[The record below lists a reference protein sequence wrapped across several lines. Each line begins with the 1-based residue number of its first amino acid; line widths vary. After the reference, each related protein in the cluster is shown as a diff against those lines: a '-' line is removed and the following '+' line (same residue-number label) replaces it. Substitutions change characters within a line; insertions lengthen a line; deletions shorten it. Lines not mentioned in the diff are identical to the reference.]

1 MFKTCLSFEWNLSLL
16 YNLIP
21 TIINLI
27 FYQVCL
33 TINLHT
39 KTFENMSFHIICAD
53 IIKHNKLIS
62 LQTILKI
69 LTFTAI
75 KNNLFISYTP
85 KNYIVI
91 WVN

>member
-1 MFKTCLSFEWNLSLL
+1 
-16 YNLIP
+16 
-21 TIINLI
+21 
-27 FYQVCL
+27 
-33 TINLHT
+33 
-39 KTFENMSFHIICAD
+39 MSFHIICAD

-85 KNYIVI
+85 RKLYSNMSELIPPLRDFINELSNYA
-91 WVN
+91 

>member
-1 MFKTCLSFEWNLSLL
+1 MFKTCILFECNLSIIF
-16 YNLIP
+16 NLIP
-21 TIINLI
+21 TIINFT
-27 FYQVCL
+27 FYQVSL

-39 KTFENMSFHIICAD
+39 KTFENMSYHIICAD

-75 KNNLFISYTP
+75 RNNLFISYTP
-85 KNYIVI
+85 RKL